1 MSDQSKK
8 TSPDSEKSKSD
19 KEQEDCSSDTGIC
32 ETDACDAEADT
43 GGLEGV
49 ADCSA
54 DCGTEPEDAP
64 GSESEPDVE
73 DDDDDVPS
81 TSEKALEEPSAGQS
95 ADEPE
100 SEPPA
105 TTGGKTEFIAS
116 APPPVSEKTE
126 FMASPL
132 PSSTPSSTSSP
143 APTAPDKTEFMASPL
158 KPAAPP
164 PPAHEPT
171 EFMASPTPSPLPTAP
186 PENKAL
192 SSTPPKPKAKQQQFT
207 EGEVL
212 NGIYRITRFLA
223 RGGMGEVY
231 EATNIHQQSER
242 VAIKVMLPHLA
253 QDELVAAMFSKEAE
267 MLTRLHHEA
276 IVPYRMSARDAEGKP
291 YIVTEFIDGPSLE
304 EKLGKLNLEELEFA
318 NLAQKLAAGLGT
330 AHSLGA
336 VHRDIA
342 PDNVLLAEGDPS
354 RPKIIDFGI
363 AKDARENTGTI
374 VGDGFAGKLKYVAP
388 EQLGEFDRNIGPWTD
403 LYSLALTLRAVAAGK
418 HSDMGGS
425 LSDAVIKRQTVPDL
439 SPIPERFHPPFEMAL
454 QPNPADRPQSMAEFI
469 LRLGD
474 IGNGTAHPTGLM
486 PRVNASQSGSAEK
499 SKPEKKKEKKPRKGK
514 RFSLAKKPE
523 GDDAPKVDGAL
534 AGLTKN
540 PAVLI
545 GGGLAAVLLVVVVSI
560 VLLSSGGSS
569 TPDGGSDGPIADGSG
584 AGASQAGGSQSGGT
598 ASLESPK
605 VQQALNAAIAEVDC
619 AWLTYEGASGGTAQF
634 TGGAAN
640 PAAAQTQ
647 IISALEGVGAGSA
660 SIDVSNVI
668 RFTDKSCA
676 ALDAMREVRSEKPLI
691 TSPQQ
696 VYEAEQQEVTRA
708 DGALIQEG
716 AIAKAVMRVDNVPS
730 NHEIAL
736 LELNAPI
743 GLNTLVP
750 DRAEVE
756 SFVQAIKGNLTNNG
770 MVMPL
775 LVPFEGPEKD
785 SYAFIVVTS
794 PKPFPR
800 DIIALDMKFDDAW
813 TKRFREAAK
822 ANGWKVD
829 AVWFSIENRQGN

>member
-1 MSDQSKK
+1 MSDNPKK
-8 TSPDSEKSKSD
+8 ADPEAEKSKSD
-19 KEQEDCSSDTGIC
+19 KGQGDRASETGMCESETCEAESDT
-32 ETDACDAEADT
+32 ENFDEAAE
-43 GGLEGV
+43 
-49 ADCSA
+49 CSA
-54 DCGTEPEDAP
+54 DSKTEPEVTP
-64 GSESEPDVE
+64 KPEE
-73 DDDDDVPS
+73 DEVDDDVPS
-81 TSEKALEEPSAGQS
+81 TSEEALEEPSAGQS

-100 SEPPA
+100 TEPPA
-105 TTGGKTEFIAS
+105 TTDGKTEFIAP
-116 APPPVSEKTE
+116 ARPPES
-126 FMASPL
+126 
-132 PSSTPSSTSSP
+132 
-143 APTAPDKTEFMASPL
+143 DKTEFMASPKRSSAPGAPDKTEFMVSPL
-158 KPAAPP
+158 KPTVSS

-171 EFMASPTPSPLPTAP
+171 EFMASPTPSPIPTAQS
-186 PENKAL
+186 ENKAP
-192 SSTPPKPKAKQQQFT
+192 SPAPPKPKAKQQQFT

-304 EKLGKLNLEELEFA
+304 EKLGKLKLEELEFA

-474 IGNGTAHPTGLM
+474 IGNGTAHPSGLM
-486 PRVNASQSGSAEK
+486 SGAKANQHGSAAK
-499 SKPEKKKEKKPRKGK
+499 SKPEKKKKEKKPRKGK
-514 RFSLAKKPE
+514 GFSLTKKPE
-523 GDDAPKVDGAL
+523 DGEVPKADGGL

-545 GGGLAAVLLVVVVSI
+545 GGGLAAVLLLVVISI
-560 VLLSSGGSS
+560 VLLSSGGNG
-569 TPDGGSDGPIADGSG
+569 PVDGGTDGPVADGSG
-584 AGASQAGGSQSGGT
+584 AGASRAGGGQSGGT
-598 ASLESPK
+598 ASLDSPK
-605 VQQALNAAIAEVDC
+605 VQQALNKAIAEVDC
-619 AWLTYEGASGGTAQF
+619 AWLTYDGASGGTAQF

-640 PAAAQTQ
+640 PAAAQTK

-696 VYEAEQQEVTRA
+696 VYEAEQQEATRA

-800 DIIALDMKFDDAW
+800 DVIALDMKFDDAW
-813 TKRFREAAK
+813 TTRFREAAK
-822 ANGWKVD
+822 ANDWKVD